1 MANGMPSFL
10 QDMFNQLLNIEEL
23 SQEDFKDRY
32 RTGYIDPGG
41 SLGGGRTRYFYD
53 YDFEDT
59 DKTFHSKGRGSAKR
73 KGLGTTIGAPEG
85 YRFYSE
91 DDAYNAYLQSVKN
104 IQTQQDA
111 VDIFDPQSLLSGI
124 ERAKGIDP
132 GEGGKAEM
140 FTAFTPEMF
149 RQLQPGYYQE
159 DIQEGR
165 GSLLDTLTGNVAKA
179 KSLGGNLAGY
189 GRRQKQ
195 EDVAR
200 GSYLG
205 GMEDV
210 YSGVDDQRASALQN
224 IYDVL
229 SQYRTIGDM
238 G

>member
-23 SQEDFKDRY
+23 SQEDFTDRY
-32 RTGYIDPGG
+32 RTGYIDPAAKG
-41 SLGGGRTRYFYD
+41 SRTRYFYD
-53 YDFEDT
+53 YDFSDM
-59 DKTFHSKGRGSAKR
+59 DKTFHSEGKGQAKR
-73 KGLGTTIGAPEG
+73 KGLGKTIGSPEG
-85 YRFYSE
+85 YKFFSE
-91 DDAYNAYLQSVKN
+91 DDAYNAYLQSVRN
-104 IQTQQDA
+104 IQSQQDA
-111 VDIFDPQSLLSGI
+111 VNIFDPQSLLSGV

-132 GEGGKAEM
+132 GEGGEAEM

-149 RQLQPGYYQE
+149 RKLQPGYYQE
-159 DIQEGR
+159 EIQEGR

-189 GRRQKQ
+189 GRRQEQ
-195 EDVAR
+195 EGVAR
-200 GSYLG
+200 QSYLG
-205 GMEDV
+205 GMENV

-229 SQYRTIGDM
+229 SQYRNIGEV